1 MGSSQRKE
9 ANMNISSGLDRR
21 SLIKG
26 LAVSAAFAAPSAAGA
41 GEAPTIP
48 ASVTTAATRSTPMS
62 TGNFATDRLAR
73 MRKVMAGHV
82 ESGNVPGL
90 VWAVSRGGETYV
102 DVAGKLALDGSAPMQ
117 RDSIFRIASLTKPVT
132 AAAAMILVEESRLR
146 LDDAVDKWL
155 PELADRKV
163 LKRIDGPL
171 TDTVSANRAI
181 TLRDLLTLRFGVGAI
196 MVYPTAYPVQHAMAE
211 AGIAPSADLY
221 RGSPEAFMT
230 AVGSLPLAHQ
240 PGEGWLYHTGLDV
253 AGVLVARAAGQ
264 PLSVFMQERIFAP
277 LGMKDTGFHV
287 PAEKIDRLATAY
299 FKDFQTGKLGVYDK
313 AKTGLFAK
321 PATFESGGGGLV
333 STADDYLAFQRMMLG
348 KGKLGSQRILS
359 RASVELMT
367 TDQLTDEQK
376 TSAAMFFNGNS
387 GWGLG
392 MAVALKRDNLFT
404 TPGRFGWDGGYG
416 TSAYADPANDFAGIL
431 LSQKLMDSPE
441 APKHYVDFWTSAYQ
455 AIEG

>member
-1 MGSSQRKE
+1 
-9 ANMNISSGLDRR
+9 MNGISGMDRR
-21 SLIKG
+21 TMMKG
-26 LAVSAAFAAPSAAGA
+26 AALSALLLPAPASAQQEQSAAASATTTGS
-41 GEAPTIP
+41 GSTTI
-48 ASVTTAATRSTPMS
+48 M
-62 TGNFATDRLAR
+62 TGKFATDRLER
-73 MRKVMAGHV
+73 MHKVMAGHV
-82 ESGNVPGL
+82 ESGDVPGL
-90 VWAVSRGGETYV
+90 VWAVSRGGETHV
-102 DVAGKLALDGSAPMQ
+102 EAAGALALGGTAPMR

-132 AAAAMILVEESRLR
+132 AVAAMILVEESRLR
-146 LDDAVDKWL
+146 LDDPVDRWL
-155 PELADRKV
+155 PELAHRKV
-163 LKRIDGPL
+163 LNAIDGQL
-171 TDTVSANRAI
+171 TDTVPASRPI

-196 MVYPTAYPVQHAMAE
+196 MVYPFAYPVQHAMAE

-221 RGSPEAFMT
+221 RGSPDAFMK

-240 PGEGWLYHTGLDV
+240 PGKGWLYHTGLDV
-253 AGVLVARAAGQ
+253 AGVLVARVAGQ
-264 PLSVFMQERIFAP
+264 PLSAFMQERIFGP

-287 PAEKIDRLATAY
+287 PAEKVDRLATAY
-299 FKDFQTGKLGVYDK
+299 SRDFQSGKLGVYDE
-313 AKTGLFAK
+313 AKGGLFAR
-321 PATFESGGGGLV
+321 PAIFESGGGGLV

-367 TDQLTDEQK
+367 SDQLTDEQK
-376 TSAAMFFNGNS
+376 ASAAMFFNGNS

-392 MAVALKRDNLFT
+392 MSVALKRDNLFT

-416 TSAYADPANDFAGIL
+416 TSAYADPANDLAGIL

>member
-1 MGSSQRKE
+1 
-9 ANMNISSGLDRR
+9 
-21 SLIKG
+21 
-26 LAVSAAFAAPSAAGA
+26 
-41 GEAPTIP
+41 
-48 ASVTTAATRSTPMS
+48 MS
-62 TGNFATDRLAR
+62 TGNFATDRLER

-82 ESGNVPGL
+82 ERGDVPGL
-90 VWAVSRGGETYV
+90 VWAVSRGGETHV
-102 DVAGKLALDGSAPMQ
+102 QAAGTLALNGSAPMR

-132 AAAAMILVEESRLR
+132 AAAAMILVEESWLR
-146 LDDAVDKWL
+146 LDDPVDKWL

-163 LKRIDGPL
+163 LKTVDAQL
-171 TDTVSANRAI
+171 TDTVPANRPV

-196 MVYPTAYPVQHAMAE
+196 MVYPFAYPVQHAMAE
-211 AGIAPSADLY
+211 AGIAPSADLF
-221 RGSPEAFMT
+221 RGSPDAFMK

-264 PLSVFMQERIFAP
+264 PLSAFMQERIFAP

-287 PAEKIDRLATAY
+287 PAEKVDRLATAY
-299 FKDFQTGKLGVYDK
+299 SRNFQTGKLGVYDE
-313 AKTGLFAK
+313 AKGGLFAK
-321 PATFESGGGGLV
+321 PAIFESGGGGLV
-333 STADDYLAFQRMMLG
+333 STADDYLAFQRMLLG
-348 KGKLGSQRILS
+348 KGKLGSERILS

-376 TSAAMFFNGNS
+376 ASAPMFFNGNS

-392 MAVALKRDNLFT
+392 MSVALKRDNLWM

-416 TSAYADPANDFAGIL
+416 TSAYADPREGLAGVL
-431 LSQKLMDSPE
+431 LTQRLMDSPQ

>member
-1 MGSSQRKE
+1 MS
-9 ANMNISSGLDRR
+9 MSSGLDRR
-21 SLIKG
+21 TLMKG
-26 LAVSAAFAAPSAAGA
+26 FALSAALAAPTAGA
-41 GEAPTIP
+41 EEAPAKM
-48 ASVTTAATRSTPMS
+48 ASATTAATGSTAMS
-62 TGNFATDRLAR
+62 AGNFAPDRLER

-82 ESGNVPGL
+82 ERGDVPGL
-90 VWAVSRGGETYV
+90 VWAVSRGGETHV
-102 DVAGKLALDGSAPMQ
+102 EAAGTLALNGSAPMR

-132 AAAAMILVEESRLR
+132 AVAAMILVEESRLR
-146 LDDAVDKWL
+146 LDDPVDTWL

-163 LKRIDGPL
+163 LRSVDAQL
-171 TDTVSANRAI
+171 TDTVLANRPV

-196 MVYPTAYPVQHAMAE
+196 MVYPFAYPVQHAMAK
-211 AGIAPSADLY
+211 AGIAPSADLF
-221 RGSPEAFMT
+221 RGSPDAFMK

-264 PLSVFMQERIFAP
+264 PLSAFMQERIFAP

-287 PAEKIDRLATAY
+287 PAEKVDRLATAY
-299 FKDFQTGKLGVYDK
+299 SRDFQTGKLGVYDE
-313 AKTGLFAK
+313 AKGGLFAK
-321 PATFESGGGGLV
+321 PASFESGGGGLV
-333 STADDYLAFQRMMLG
+333 STVDDYLAFQKMLLG
-348 KGKLGSQRILS
+348 KGKLGGERILS

-367 TDQLTDEQK
+367 TDQLSDEQK
-376 TSAAMFFNGNS
+376 ASAQMFFNGNS

-416 TSAYADPANDFAGIL
+416 TSAYADPENDLAGVL
-431 LSQKLMDSPE
+431 LSQRLMDSPE